1 MKELKIIEP
10 TKTMKHDGKNIYFK
24 SNLGDIAME
33 YGEAFEI
40 VYTTLDAMIGV
51 GDDRASELLEEMNRK
66 YDLGRI

>member
-1 MKELKIIEP
+1 MKELKIINP

-24 SNLGDIAME
+24 SNIGDIVMD

-40 VYTTLDAMIGV
+40 AYTTLDAIIGV
-51 GDDRASELLEEMNRK
+51 GDNRVSELLEEMNRK